1 MSVLHHAEILE
12 NIFEEVQEAF
22 PYLDEDKQI
31 EIANQRFQDMCSKQT
46 DTRGVEILP
55 KIN

>member
-31 EIANQRFQDMCSKQT
+31 EIANQRLQDMCQ
-46 DTRGVEILP
+46 
-55 KIN
+55 

>member
-12 NIFEEVQEAF
+12 NSFEEVQAAF

-31 EIANQRFQDMCSKQT
+31 EIANQRFQDMCQ
-46 DTRGVEILP
+46 
-55 KIN
+55 

>member
-31 EIANQRFQDMCSKQT
+31 EIANKRFEELCQ
-46 DTRGVEILP
+46 
-55 KIN
+55 